1 MDNSI
6 CRMCYCIDL
15 SLLSCNYPSHD
26 VMFIVEIVQLNFF
39 ALVFDVP
46 GHNCSRDSPSRSF
59 ISHYKIGIEFVTDVS
74 CRGKRGGVNDGLTVY
89 RFNLM
94 VSNLNQY
101 CL

>member
-26 VMFIVEIVQLNFF
+26 VMFIVEIVQFNFF

-46 GHNCSRDSPSRSF
+46 G
-59 ISHYKIGIEFVTDVS
+59 HYKIGIEFVTDVS

-89 RFNLM
+89 WFNLM